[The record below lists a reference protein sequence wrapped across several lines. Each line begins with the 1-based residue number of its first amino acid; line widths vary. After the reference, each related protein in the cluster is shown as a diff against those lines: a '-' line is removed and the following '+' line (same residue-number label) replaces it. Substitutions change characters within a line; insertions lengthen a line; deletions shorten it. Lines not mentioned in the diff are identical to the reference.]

1 MTHTVR
7 WGLVGAG
14 DIAEK
19 RVAPALGGASRSELA
34 AVSRRR
40 AEQAEAFARRHGAR
54 RWHADWR
61 DLVRDPDVDA
71 VYVATPVALHAPVA
85 IAAAEAGKHV
95 LCEKPMAL
103 DVAECDRVIASAEKA
118 GVKLGVAYYRH
129 LYPIVQR
136 VKTLLREGA
145 IGAPVLA
152 QLNAFERFDPPSD
165 HPRAWLLDPA
175 LSGGGPMFDFGCHRI
190 EVLLNLFGDVAE
202 VEGVRANVLFDRR
215 VEDAAVATLRFAP
228 GPLAVVSVAHAAAEP
243 QDTLDVFGS
252 EGSLHVAKL
261 NGAELRIV
269 RDGTERVELHPAPH
283 NLHLPLIQQFVDA
296 VLDDATPAVNGVA
309 GRAVN
314 RVLETVYRSR

>member
-1 MTHTVR
+1 MSTVR

-19 RVAPALGGASRSELA
+19 RVAPALATAANSELV

-40 AEQAEAFARRHGAR
+40 PEMAEEFARRFGAR

-61 DLVRDPDVDA
+61 ELVRDDDVDA
-71 VYVATPVALHAPVA
+71 VYIATPVGLHAPIA
-85 IAAAEAGKHV
+85 IAAAQAGKHV

-103 DVAECDRVIASAEKA
+103 NVNECDRMISSADAA

-136 VKTLLREGA
+136 LKQLVTDRA
-145 IGAPVLA
+145 IGAPVMALV
-152 QLNAFERFDPPSD
+152 NAFERFDPAPD

-190 EVLLNLFGDVAE
+190 EVLLNLFGEVAE
-202 VEGVRANVLFDRR
+202 VGALRGNVLFDRR
-215 VEDAAVATLRFAP
+215 VEDTAIATLRFSP
-228 GPLAVVSVAHAAAEP
+228 GPLAIIAVAHAAAEP
-243 QDTLDVFGS
+243 QDTVVLFGS
-252 EGSLHVAKL
+252 EGSIHIEKL
-261 NGAELRIV
+261 NGSELRIK
-269 RDGTERVELHPAPH
+269 RRGTETLELHPVAE
-283 NLHLPLIQQFVDA
+283 NVHLPLIQQFVES
-296 VLDDATPAVNGVA
+296 VLRGGQPVVDGAA

-314 RVLETVYRSR
+314 EVLEAVYR